1 MIARSKVE
9 WKTAERPG
17 SYRRSPWKS
26 GLLHVADIY
35 LKVPGLLCL
44 PLPLTAW
51 AEALLWLQ
59 VKEILWKFLP
69 GKEGLALAFQRIS
82 TGILSWDEIDYAA
95 VFLYRGR
102 SGSPIPWQTSPLS
115 ISELLSTSRHAV
127 CLLFPSR
134 YLYVSFSAENSFPLT
149 FDFFSSNFKS
159 QVKHFP
165 LSGKR
170 SLVSTILGLL

>member
-1 MIARSKVE
+1 M
-9 WKTAERPG
+9 KTAERPG

-82 TGILSWDEIDYAA
+82 TGSWAGMRSTMQLCFCIEAEVA
-95 VFLYRGR
+95 VP
-102 SGSPIPWQTSPLS
+102 SPDQSPEHLRAT
-115 ISELLSTSRHAV
+115 STSCHAV
-127 CLLFPSR
+127 CLLSLPVFMP
-134 YLYVSFSAENSFPLT
+134 FSAENSFPLLLT
-149 FDFFSSNFKS
+149 SSLSNFVVS
-159 QVKHFP
+159 QVKHF
-165 LSGKR
+165 LS
-170 SLVSTILGLL
+170 LLWEAVSGIYKFGLL